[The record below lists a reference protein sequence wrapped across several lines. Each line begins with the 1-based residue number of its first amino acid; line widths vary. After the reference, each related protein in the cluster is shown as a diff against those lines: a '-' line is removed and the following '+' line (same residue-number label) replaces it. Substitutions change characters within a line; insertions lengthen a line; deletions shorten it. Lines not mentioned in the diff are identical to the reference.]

1 MSLNLG
7 IDGLASGLQ
16 TTDLINQLMAVEA
29 APQTLLKSK
38 QSTAQ
43 NLGTALQGINAR
55 LLSLA
60 ESAKSAAT
68 ADKWNSYDATSS
80 SSSVTATTS
89 SASRAG
95 SITFSVDAVATR
107 QVSLSAAVVDG
118 PALTATN
125 PPTLTVKK
133 ADGTLVTFT
142 AASNSLSDMADAI
155 NDSDAGISATAVR
168 VTGGATPT
176 YRLQFTAGSTG
187 TDGAFEVYVGDQAA
201 VNGATAPRLD
211 TGVVTTAT
219 NSQLTLWK
227 GTSYEQ
233 QFTQSSNTYTGLM
246 TGVDVTV
253 SKQTEPGESVTV
265 AVAPSASKVN
275 SLASGFVGALTT
287 VLQDIDSRTATTIK
301 VKSDG
306 TTGVTGG
313 ILTGDGSISQLRNQL
328 VEAATYPVNGISP
341 STVGIVI
348 GKDGSVTF
356 DAAKFATAVQED
368 PDGTAAFIQTLAQ
381 RVKDVADNASD
392 PYDGTLTQRITSNA
406 ATVKDFTT
414 QIENWDRRLEVRRSG
429 LQAQY
434 AALEVAMSNL
444 NAQSSWLSSQL
455 ASLSSTS

>member
-43 NLGTALQGINAR
+43 NVGTALQGINAR

-60 ESAKSAAT
+60 ESAKSAAV
-68 ADKWNSYDATSS
+68 ADKWNTFDATSS
-80 SSSVTATTS
+80 ASSVTATTS
-89 SASRAG
+89 SASKAG
-95 SITFSVDAVATR
+95 SISFSVDAVASR
-107 QVSLSAAVVDG
+107 QVSLTTAVADG
-118 PALTATN
+118 SELTATN

-155 NDSDAGISATAVR
+155 NGSDAGISATAVR

-187 TDGAFEVYVGDQAA
+187 TDGAFEVYVGDEAA
-201 VNGATAPRLD
+201 VNAATAPRLD
-211 TGVVTTAT
+211 TGMVTTAT
-219 NSQLTLWK
+219 NSQITLWK

-233 QFTQSSNTYTGLM
+233 QFSQSSNTFTGLM

-253 SKQTEPGESVTV
+253 SKATDPGESVTV
-265 AVAPSASKVN
+265 AVAPSATKVN
-275 SLASGFVGALTT
+275 ALASGFIGSLTT
-287 VLQDIDSRTATTIK
+287 VLQDIDSRTATTVK
-301 VKSDG
+301 VKADG

-313 ILTGDGSISQLRNQL
+313 ILTGDGSISRLRNQL
-328 VEAATYPVNGISP
+328 IEAASYPVNGISP
-341 STVGIVI
+341 STVGVVL

-356 DAAKFATAVQED
+356 DAATFAKAVED
-368 PDGTAAFIQTLAQ
+368 DPEGTAQFIQALAQ
-381 RVKDVADNASD
+381 RVQDVADNASD
-392 PYDGTLTQRITSNA
+392 PYDGTLTQRIKSNESS
-406 ATVKDFTT
+406 VKDMAT
-414 QIENWDRRLEVRRSG
+414 QIENWDRRLDVRRSG
-429 LQAQY
+429 LQATY
-434 AALEVAMSNL
+434 SALEVALSNL
-444 NAQSSWLSSQL
+444 NSQSSWLSGQL
-455 ASLSSTS
+455 ASLPKTS